1 MRAIQHPDIP
11 TPAGHYSPIVEHGG
25 VLYVSGQLPA
35 EEDGAFPE
43 GIEAQTLSALG
54 KVRGLVEAAGSRL
67 EDIIQV
73 RIYVCDVEL
82 WGAVNET
89 YAGFFGAHRP
99 ARIVVPT
106 GPAPRGLP
114 RGDRGHR
121 RGPLRVARPR
131 RGRACGHSSSSG
143 SSPISRRVSAP
154 RSMIE
159 GTRGSLLLRVTL
171 SNSRFSAAFWAR

>member
-54 KVRGLVEAAGSRL
+54 KVRSLVEAAGSRL
-67 EDIIQV
+67 ENIIQV
-73 RIYVCDVEL
+73 RIYVSDVEL

-106 GPAPRGLP
+106 GPLHGGCL
-114 RGDRGHR
+114 
-121 RGPLRVARPR
+121 VE
-131 RGRACGHSSSSG
+131 
-143 SSPISRRVSAP
+143 
-154 RSMIE
+154 IE
-159 GTRGSLLLRVTL
+159 AT
-171 SNSRFSAAFWAR
+171 AAAG